1 MTRQGRGLFD
11 EEYKLRKL
19 TMNGDPL
26 EKLNAHIHWEIF
38 HKPLEKVLKNDEK
51 DESKGGRPAYDAV
64 LLFKILILQRM
75 YNLSDHQTEYQIN
88 DRLSFM
94 RFLGLDLSDT
104 VPDEKTIW
112 LFREKLA
119 KDGIIDRLYETFQRQ
134 LMKEGV
140 LAQNGS
146 IVDATFVDVPKQ
158 RNTKDENKDI
168 KNGKTPESFEQNAT
182 KKRQKDMDARWVTK
196 NKERHYGYKNHIKI
210 DKGSKLITAYTVTDA
225 AVHDSQALDTLLTTD
240 DAHHDLFGDSAY
252 SGAPLAEIV
261 RKKNIRNKIHEKGY
275 RGNPL
280 TTAQK
285 ERNRKKSRTRSRVE
299 HVFAFIEGTLKGSF
313 IRCIGI
319 VRARMIIGLTNLCYN
334 IRRYLTLRAA

>member
-1 MTRQGRGLFD
+1 MKQQSRGLFD

-19 TMNGDPL
+19 SVNGDPL
-26 EKLNAHIHWEIF
+26 EKLNKYIRWEIF
-38 HKPLEKVLKNDEK
+38 RKPLEKALRNKEK
-51 DESKGGRPAYDAV
+51 DESKGGRPAYDVV

-112 LFREKLA
+112 LFREKLS
-119 KDGIIDRLYETFQRQ
+119 KNGIIDRLYETFQQQ

-168 KNGKTPESFEQNAT
+168 KGGKTPESFEQNIT

-225 AVHDSQALDTLLTTD
+225 AVHESQVLETLLTNRD
-240 DAHHDLFGDSAY
+240 KRHELYGDSAY
-252 SGAPLAEIV
+252 SGDPIAEIV
-261 RKKNIRNKIHEKGY
+261 RKKKIRNRIHEKGY
-275 RGNPL
+275 RNKHL
-280 TTAQK
+280 TMAQK
-285 ERNRKKSRTRSRVE
+285 EKNRKKSRTRARVE

-319 VRARMIIGLTNLCYN
+319 IRARMIIGLTNLCYN
-334 IRRYLTLRAA
+334 IRRFMTLKTA